1 MAIGPR
7 TSQAQSLRSDQ
18 ARAKARLLRSD
29 RARAKVGHWSLR
41 SDRGRAKL
49 GRYSEIVEIQRYIAS
64 RPEAS
69 TSIDRGIKTPTDSNR
84 RTSID
89 EATPTNRGHLVTKVT
104 SDVSDVNNHGKEISD
119 DTYATLVR
127 QQCKLDCL
135 GDRLHKIE
143 NTTATTNDKW
153 RRGDEAMRDFTGIW
167 FNKST

>member
-1 MAIGPR
+1 MSQILDRIVRTDHGAKRR
-7 TSQAQSLRSDQ
+7 TSQVIAWRVVLADIRDLWET
-18 ARAKARLLRSD
+18 R
-29 RARAKVGHWSLR
+29 
-41 SDRGRAKL
+41 
-49 GRYSEIVEIQRYIAS
+49 SEIVEIQRYIVS

-69 TSIDRGIKTPTDSNR
+69 TSIDKGIKTPTDSNR